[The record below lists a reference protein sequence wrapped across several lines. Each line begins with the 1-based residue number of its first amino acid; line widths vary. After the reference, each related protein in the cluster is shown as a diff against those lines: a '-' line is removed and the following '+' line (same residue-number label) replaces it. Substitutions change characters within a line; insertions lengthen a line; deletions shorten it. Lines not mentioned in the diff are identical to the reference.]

1 MSYRGTQGITYH
13 VVERKTGRSL
23 AAKSMHGAG
32 DFMDYM
38 KAEMDIMN
46 QLCHPR
52 LVRLWDAHEAKSSL
66 TLAMDMYL
74 FSRNIFIHIINMRRT
89 GNMSKETG
97 RDTAIYPGYHVFK
110 IGGFPP
116 TIKLT
121 SINSS

>member
-1 MSYRGTQGITYH
+1 MFYFAIGQTNFFVILFACIALRFMSYRGTQGITYH

-66 TLAMDMYL
+66 TLAMDMYP
-74 FSRNIFIHIINMRRT
+74 FSRNIFIHIINR
-89 GNMSKETG
+89 
-97 RDTAIYPGYHVFK
+97 
-110 IGGFPP
+110 
-116 TIKLT
+116 L
-121 SINSS
+121 